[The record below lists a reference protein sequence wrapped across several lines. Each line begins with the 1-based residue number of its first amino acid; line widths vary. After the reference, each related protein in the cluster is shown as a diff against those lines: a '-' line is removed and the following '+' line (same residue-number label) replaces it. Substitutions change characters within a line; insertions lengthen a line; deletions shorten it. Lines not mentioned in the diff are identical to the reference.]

1 MKYNSIIIGFGKGG
15 KTLAGDLAKK
25 GEKVALIEKSSK
37 MYGGTCINT
46 GCIPSKS
53 LVKNA
58 KLAAEK
64 RGEFAEKRVFFKDSI
79 LEKKELVQML
89 RQKNYEKLDS
99 LENITIIDGKAEFV
113 DQYKIQVVKENSV
126 EILEGEKIFINTGA
140 YAFIPPI
147 EGIEDNPNVFT
158 AETIMDCEEL
168 PEKLSIIGGGY
179 IGLEFAS
186 IFSSFGSDV
195 TVIDGSDMFLKRED
209 GDVSEK
215 IREILEN
222 KGIKIISGARAEKI
236 ENDRLIY
243 KKGEETFT
251 IENTKILA
259 ATGRRPNTGELK
271 LEKAGVE
278 IDDKGL
284 IQVDKNHKTTA
295 DNIWAMGDAAS
306 SSQFTYISLDDYRI
320 VKSALFDNGVYNLD
334 ERKNVPYSVFI
345 LPPYSRVGINEKEAQ
360 EKNIDYD
367 LYKIPTE
374 SIPKA
379 RVLDSP
385 EGFLKALVDKEGKI
399 LGAMLLCEESYEMIN
414 TVKLAMDFDAHF
426 SVLRDQIYTH
436 PTMTESLNDLFN
448 NKV

>member
-1 MKYNSIIIGFGKGG
+1 MKYHSIIIGFGKGG

-25 GEKVALIEKSSK
+25 GEKVALVEKSSK

-58 KLAAEK
+58 KLTEELK
-64 RGEFAEKRVFFKDSI
+64 GDFAEKQEFFKDSI
-79 LEKKELVQML
+79 IEKKELVQML
-89 RQKNYEKLDS
+89 RQKNYEKLYS

-113 DQYKIQVVKENSV
+113 DQYKIQVEKENSV

-147 EGIEDNPNVFT
+147 EGIEDNSNVFT
-158 AETIMDCEEL
+158 AETIMDHEEL
-168 PEKLSIIGGGY
+168 PEKLTIIGGGY

-186 IFSSFGSDV
+186 IFSSFGSEV
-195 TVIDGSDMFLKRED
+195 TVIDGSDKFLKRED
-209 GDVSEK
+209 EDVSDK
-215 IREILEN
+215 IREILEI
-222 KGIKIISGARAEKI
+222 KGVKIISGSRAEKI
-236 ENDRLIY
+236 EGDSLIY
-243 KKGEETFT
+243 SKNEEKFT
-251 IENTKILA
+251 IDNTKILV
-259 ATGRRPNTGELK
+259 ATGRRPNTKDLN

-278 IDDKGL
+278 VDDKGL
-284 IQVDKNHKTTA
+284 IVVDKNHKTTA
-295 DNIWAMGDAAS
+295 ENIWAMGDAAS

-320 VKSALFDNGVYNLD
+320 VKSALYENGKYNLGK
-334 ERKNVPYSVFI
+334 RKNVPYSVFI
-345 LPPYSRVGINEKEAQ
+345 LPPYSRVGMNEKEAQ

-367 LYKIPTE
+367 LYKIPTN

-399 LGAMLLCEESYEMIN
+399 LGVMLICEESYEMIN
-414 TVKLAMDFDAHF
+414 TVKLAMDFDADY
-426 SVLRDQIYTH
+426 SVIRDNIYTH
-436 PTMTESLNDLFN
+436 PTMTESFNDLFN
-448 NKV
+448 KKV